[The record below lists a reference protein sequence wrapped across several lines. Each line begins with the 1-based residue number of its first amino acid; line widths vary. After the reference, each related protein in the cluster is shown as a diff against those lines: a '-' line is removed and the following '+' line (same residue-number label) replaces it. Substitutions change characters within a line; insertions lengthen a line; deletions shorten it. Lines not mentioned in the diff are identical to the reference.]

1 MASTEYNIPIWPGS
15 SSFTAGNTPFGIYD
29 NDTSFQTDIDKFATY
44 CALRLGYPITD
55 IELQDVNFYASFE
68 QAIAEYSSLVNQS
81 NIKDNILYITGAP
94 TSTNLTQKPVYNN
107 LDFLITLSQDYGS
120 EAGVGG
126 TISWRTGS
134 IAISSGQQT
143 YDLNA
148 LVRDTLH
155 PTDNIEIKRVFHN
168 APPAIS
174 RYFDPFIGTGM
185 GSQNLL
191 GEFGF
196 GGMSPAV
203 TFMMMPMYADLLR
216 LQAIEFNDQ
225 IRKSAY
231 GFEIINNNLKI
242 FPLPTSNFTLHFEY
256 ILKSDRANP
265 NRFPTTGS
273 LVSDISNAPYNFI
286 PYENINSVGKNWIF
300 TYGLAC
306 AMELLGWV
314 RSKYSS
320 VPIPNADITLNGPE
334 LISTSQTIK
343 QDLIEKLRADLDVM
357 SRRNQMEKAAE
368 EAQFLN
374 DQIGKIPLKIYIG
387 AMLPYILALP
397 GVL

>member
-1 MASTEYNIPIWPGS
+1 MAGTEFTIPIWPGS
-15 SSFTAGNTPFGIYD
+15 SSFTTGNTPFGIYD
-29 NDTSFQTDIDKFATY
+29 NDTTFQTDIDKFAKF

-55 IELQDVNFYASFE
+55 IELQDINFYASFE
-68 QAIAEYSSLVNQS
+68 EAVTEYSSHVNQS

-94 TSTNLTQKPVYNN
+94 TSNNLTHKVVQNN

-126 TISWRTGS
+126 TIQWHTGS
-134 IAISSGQQT
+134 ISVSKGQQV

-155 PTDNIEIKRVFHN
+155 PDDNIEIKRVFHN

-174 RYFDPFIGTGM
+174 RYFDPFLDTGL

-191 GEFGF
+191 EQFGMGNF
-196 GGMSPAV
+196 SPAV
-203 TFMMMPMYADLLR
+203 TFMMMPMYSDLLR

-231 GFEIINNNLKI
+231 GFEIINNNLKL

-265 NRFPTTGS
+265 NRFNTSGS
-273 LVSDISNAPYNFI
+273 LVSDTSNAPYDFI
-286 PYENINSVGKNWIF
+286 PYQNINSVGKRWIWD
-300 TYGLAC
+300 YGLAC
-306 AMELLGWV
+306 VMELLGWV

-320 VPIPNADITLNGPE
+320 IPIPNADVTLNGPD
-334 LISTSQTIK
+334 LLSNAQTIK
-343 QDLIEKLRADLDVM
+343 QDLIEKLRTDLDGM
-357 SRRNQMEKAAE
+357 SRRNQMEKASE

-374 DQIGKIPLKIYIG
+374 DQMSKIPLKIYIG
-387 AMLPYILALP
+387 
-397 GVL
+397 